1 MPISRRDFMRI
12 IGLGIVAASSG
23 CEVAGREID
32 RGGVYKPEKG
42 IERWIPSVCGQCPD
56 GCGILARVIGNRVVK
71 IEGNPLHPLNRG
83 GLCPRGQAGLQ
94 VLYDPDRIR
103 SPLKRVGD
111 RGSGKWREIGWDEAI
126 GEVSRRL
133 REIREKGEADTI
145 TLISGT
151 ERGLMRHLLDRFMEA
166 LGSSSYISASD
177 EVAPVDAIYL
187 TQGIKN
193 EPFYDISNSNYIL
206 NFGAPLLESSC
217 QTLRQYGD
225 FRRGNGRKRG
235 RLIQIGPRLSATGI
249 KADRWVPVR
258 PGQEGEIALA
268 IAHVIIKEGTFDRD
282 FISRYAT
289 GFDGFARLLQNNYT
303 PSRVSKNTGVSEDI
317 IVNIAREFAH
327 NRPSIAMCGRL
338 RTSDQ
343 IAIHCLN
350 ALSGSINKTG
360 GVLPGYES
368 SMEPLSEWIGK
379 GPRQGLYKTGALLLY
394 RANPLFDTPEMYDVL
409 KDTPFVVSFSSFMD
423 ETTGMADLIMPDNT
437 YLESWGL
444 IDVLTP
450 DARVTGL
457 MQPVVK
463 PLYKTMHTGD
473 VILRIAGDGGFPL
486 GPWRAFEDLLFER
499 LRHLYGRGSVFGE
512 KKGGNSAVPPSFDE
526 FIKALQGRGGLI
538 TPKAIEGSKGFVF
551 RADLLKGGV
560 PPGDGAMHLHTYR
573 PLSHS
578 GINDYNQPW
587 LRESFTPEIPE
598 MWETWVEVNPVTAK
612 RLGISS
618 ADMVWVESPTGR
630 IRLKARLYEGIH
642 PDVVAVPSGLGEAGG
657 GRWNRGIGVNPGR
670 ILTREI
676 DPVSHKGLWNY
687 TGVKIYK
694 A

>member
-1 MPISRRDFMRI
+1 
-12 IGLGIVAASSG
+12 
-23 CEVAGREID
+23 
-32 RGGVYKPEKG
+32 
-42 IERWIPSVCGQCPD
+42 
-56 GCGILARVIGNRVVK
+56 
-71 IEGNPLHPLNRG
+71 
-83 GLCPRGQAGLQ
+83 
-94 VLYDPDRIR
+94 
-103 SPLKRVGD
+103 
-111 RGSGKWREIGWDEAI
+111 
-126 GEVSRRL
+126 
-133 REIREKGEADTI
+133 
-145 TLISGT
+145 
-151 ERGLMRHLLDRFMEA
+151 
-166 LGSSSYISASD
+166 
-177 EVAPVDAIYL
+177 
-187 TQGIKN
+187 
-193 EPFYDISNSNYIL
+193 
-206 NFGAPLLESSC
+206 
-217 QTLRQYGD
+217 
-225 FRRGNGRKRG
+225 
-235 RLIQIGPRLSATGI
+235 
-249 KADRWVPVR
+249 
-258 PGQEGEIALA
+258 
-268 IAHVIIKEGTFDRD
+268 
-282 FISRYAT
+282 
-289 GFDGFARLLQNNYT
+289 
-303 PSRVSKNTGVSEDI
+303 
-317 IVNIAREFAH
+317 
-327 NRPSIAMCGRL
+327 
-338 RTSDQ
+338 
-343 IAIHCLN
+343 
-350 ALSGSINKTG
+350 
-360 GVLPGYES
+360 
-368 SMEPLSEWIGK
+368 
-379 GPRQGLYKTGALLLY
+379 
-394 RANPLFDTPEMYDVL
+394 
-409 KDTPFVVSFSSFMD
+409 MD

-499 LRHLYGRGSVFGE
+499 LRHLYARGSVFGE

-560 PPGDGAMHLHTYR
+560 SPGDGAMHLHTYR

-676 DPVSHKGLWNY
+676 DPLSHKGLWNY